1 VCSLLAARGVRT
13 RRQNGLVSGLF
24 VNAYDIAF
32 EGDVT
37 LWRFARAHG
46 ADKRDAERAAGVSL
60 WTEADTFWC
69 TRRPAG
75 TSQARSVS
83 LPTADPRGLM
93 LFAARD
99 ALVEHAHQADRDAW
113 FGRGGEMHFMGLLAS
128 HTTDRFVLEPELVVR
143 LVQEEYIDADAVAVV
158 RARTRWRS
166 AESLASPEVAGR
178 AIGERAV
185 RLTGDG
191 PRRGWVDAV
200 DGQELQLRVGATVE
214 TVAAA
219 DYALIVGSRLVV
231 AWRGSEA
238 LRDLNIASGVLTVS
252 NKRNR
257 YAVKDRFETAGRML
271 RALQWPVPM
280 SGDATLTLGKPIA
293 IRQQDSE

>member
-1 VCSLLAARGVRT
+1 
-13 RRQNGLVSGLF
+13 VSGLF

-37 LWRFARAHG
+37 LWRFPRLDG
-46 ADKRDAERAAGVSL
+46 ADKRDAELNAGVSL
-60 WTEADTFWC
+60 WTDADTFWC
-69 TRRPAG
+69 TRKPAG

-83 LPTADPRGLM
+83 LPTADPGGLV

-99 ALVEHAHQADRDAW
+99 ALIEQAHQAGRDAW

-128 HTTDRFVLEPELVVR
+128 QTADRFVLEPELVVR
-143 LVQEEYIDADAVAVV
+143 LVQEEFVDADALAVV

-166 AESLASPEVAGR
+166 QEPLASPEVAAR
-178 AIGERAV
+178 AVAERAV
-185 RLTGDG
+185 RLRGEG
-191 PRRGWVDAV
+191 PRRGWVEAV
-200 DGQELQLRVGATVE
+200 AGEEVRLRVGPAVHSL
-214 TVAAA
+214 AAA
-219 DYALIVGSRLVV
+219 DYALIVGSRSVV

-271 RALQWPVPM
+271 RALTWPVPLP
-280 SGDATLTLGKPIA
+280 GDATITLGKPVA
-293 IRQQDSE
+293 IRQQDSA

>member
-1 VCSLLAARGVRT
+1 MP
-13 RRQNGLVSGLF
+13 GLF

-32 EGDVT
+32 AGEVT
-37 LWRFARAHG
+37 LWRFPRPDG
-46 ADKRDAERAAGVSL
+46 ADKREAELAAGVSL
-60 WTEADTFWC
+60 WIDGDTFWS
-69 TRRPAG
+69 TRTPAG
-75 TSQARSVS
+75 TSQASS
-83 LPTADPRGLM
+83 LSIPTADPDARV

-99 ALVEHAHQADRDAW
+99 ALVEHAHQAGRDAW

-128 HTTDRFVLEPELVVR
+128 QTADRFVLEPELVVR
-143 LVQEEYIDADAVAVV
+143 LVQEEFIDADALVVV

-166 AESLASPEVAGR
+166 EEPLASPEVAAR
-178 AIGERAV
+178 AVGERAV
-185 RLTGDG
+185 RLSGDG
-191 PRRGWVDAV
+191 PRRGRVEAV
-200 DGQELQLRVGATVE
+200 VGEELQLRVGLTLQTVSSG
-214 TVAAA
+214 

-271 RALQWPVPM
+271 RALDWPVPLA
-280 SGDATLTLGKPIA
+280 GNAAITLGRPVA
-293 IRQQDSE
+293 IRQQADG